1 LSQYRDAQDRFG
13 VDMIRRVGIVLLC
26 HWLLLGTAA
35 LASTSDSEEPEP
47 SLRFSRTSGG
57 MRTLQLSQLRES
69 CPEETVEVA
78 DPYHKRRMS
87 YLALPLRCVLDLAF
101 EDAGG
106 AEGQRSRSL
115 LLRALDGYTR
125 PVSGR
130 DLLEPGVYLA
140 FGEPGLM
147 KAPSSRPTF
156 SKIDRRRVDPGPFY
170 MVWIGAGQ
178 SDPHVH
184 PWPYQLATIEIAPF
198 AEAFP
203 KTVPTG
209 LPTRDRGWAGY
220 ALFQRS
226 CASCHSINGEGGK
239 VGPDLNVP
247 RSIVEYRP
255 VAQIR
260 AYIRDPQLTRYTS
273 MPAHPNLDE
282 SDLDALIAY
291 LQAMSQ
297 RKDDPGSRAGS

>member
-1 LSQYRDAQDRFG
+1 
-13 VDMIRRVGIVLLC
+13 MIRSLGIVLFC
-26 HWLLLGTAA
+26 HWLLLVPATHATP
-35 LASTSDSEEPEP
+35 ASDHEEPA
-47 SLRFSRTSGG
+47 LRFSRADGG
-57 MRTLQLSQLRES
+57 TRTLGLSQLRER
-69 CPEETVEVA
+69 CAEQEVEVA
-78 DPYHKRRMS
+78 DPYHKRRMR
-87 YLALPLRCVLDLAF
+87 YLALPLPCVLDLAF
-101 EDAGG
+101 DDTGG
-106 AEGQRSRSL
+106 AEGQRSQSL

-125 PVSGR
+125 PVSGQ
-130 DLLEPGVYLA
+130 DLLEPGAFLA
-140 FGEPGLM
+140 FGEPELM
-147 KAPSSRPTF
+147 KGASSRPMF

-170 MVWIGAGQ
+170 LVWIGAGQ
-178 SDPHVH
+178 NDPHLH

-209 LPTRDRGWAGY
+209 LPAPDPGWAGY
-220 ALFQRS
+220 TLFQRS

-239 VGPDLNVP
+239 IGPDLNVP

-255 VAQIR
+255 LLQIR

-291 LQAMSQ
+291 FQAMSQ
-297 RKDDPGSRAGS
+297 RKDDPGPRAGS